1 MKRLLTYLLLV
12 LGMGLMFTN
21 FASALPECKGTIPSM
36 WTNCYGTYAGAK
48 GKYAGEWKDGDWTGQ
63 GTVTWASGKFAG
75 DKYVGEVKDGL
86 KHGQG
91 TYTFADG
98 EKYVGEFKKVKPN
111 GQGTFTSADGDKYVG
126 EFKNGKQH
134 GQGTFTL
141 DGKVIKGI
149 WKKGK
154 RQ

>member
-1 MKRLLTYLLLV
+1 
-12 LGMGLMFTN
+12 
-21 FASALPECKGTIPSM
+21 M

-48 GKYAGEWKDGDWTGQ
+48 GKYVGEWKDGEWSGQ
-63 GTVTWASGKFAG
+63 GTITWPSGKFAG
-75 DKYVGEVKDGL
+75 DKYVGELKDGL

-91 TYTFADG
+91 TYTFSDG
-98 EKYVGEFKKVKPN
+98 EKYVGGWKKNKM
-111 GQGTFTSADGDKYVG
+111 
-126 EFKNGKQH
+126 H